1 MTLNELRTELKNRIA
16 EQEQFKRAAEDIAE
30 YQSSRFHDGKA
41 NGYEDALELLD
52 ELFHITSNGG

>member
-52 ELFHITSNGG
+52 ELSTQ